1 MKHGLDIFENKEQI
15 MDLSRE
21 RLLKLATYA
30 STATALVLVSLKA
43 VAWLFSGSVSI
54 LASFTDSL
62 TDLVASALNLLA
74 VRLALQPADEGHP
87 FGHGKAE
94 GLSALAQSTFIGGS
108 AVFLFLNALG
118 RLMKPE
124 PLQHTGWGI
133 AVMVVSV
140 LMTLAL
146 VTFQRYVLKRTAS
159 QAIAADRL
167 HYVTDLLSNS
177 VVLMALLLAAYG
189 WHAADAWLALA
200 LAVWIL
206 KSAVDIGKEAV
217 NTLMDKALPREQI
230 EAVRAA
236 AMQVPQVRGVHDLKT
251 RQSGVLV
258 FVQLHIEVSA
268 TASLEEAH
276 EVARAVSTRIQD
288 LFERAEVLVHT
299 DPV

>member
-1 MKHGLDIFENKEQI
+1 ME
-15 MDLSRE
+15 LSRE

-30 STATALVLVSLKA
+30 STATALLLVGLKA
-43 VAWLFSGSVSI
+43 AAWLFSGSVSI
-54 LASFTDSL
+54 LASFADSL
-62 TDLVASALNLLA
+62 TDLAASALNLLA
-74 VRLALQPADEGHP
+74 VRLALQPADENHP

-94 GLSALAQSTFIGGS
+94 GLSALAQSAFIGGS
-108 AVFLFLNALG
+108 AVFLFLNAFD

-140 LMTLAL
+140 VMTLAL
-146 VTFQRYVLKRTAS
+146 VAFQRYVLKRTAS

-177 VVLMALLLAAYG
+177 VVLAALLMASYG
-189 WHAADAWLALA
+189 WHSADAWLALG

-206 KSAVDIGKEAV
+206 KSAFDIGKEAV
-217 NTLMDKALPREQI
+217 NTLMDKALPHGQT

-236 AMQVPQVRGVHDLKT
+236 ALNVPQVRGVHDLKT
-251 RQSGVLV
+251 RQSGAQV
-258 FVQLHIEVSA
+258 FVQLHIEVSPA
-268 TASLEEAH
+268 ASLEEAH
-276 EVARAVSTRIQD
+276 ETAKTVAANIRA
-288 LFERAEVLVHT
+288 LFENAEVLVHT

>member
-1 MKHGLDIFENKEQI
+1 ME
-15 MDLSRE
+15 LSRE

-30 STATALVLVSLKA
+30 STATALLLVSLKA

-124 PLQHTGWGI
+124 SLQHTGWGI

-189 WHAADAWLALA
+189 WHAADAWLALV

-230 EAVRAA
+230 EAVKAA
-236 AMQVPQVRGVHDLKT
+236 AMQVPQVKGVHDLKT

-276 EVARAVSTRIQD
+276 EVARAVSTKIQD
-288 LFERAEVLVHT
+288 LFESVEVLVHT

>member
-1 MKHGLDIFENKEQI
+1 ME
-15 MDLSRE
+15 LSRE
-21 RLLKLATYA
+21 RLLTLATYA
-30 STATALVLVSLKA
+30 STATALLLVGLKA
-43 VAWLFSGSVSI
+43 AAWLFSGSVSI

-62 TDLVASALNLLA
+62 TDLAASAVNLLA
-74 VRLALQPADEGHP
+74 VRLALQPADENHP

-94 GLSALAQSTFIGGS
+94 GLSALAQSAFIGSS
-108 AVFLFLNALG
+108 AVFLFLNAFG

-140 LMTLAL
+140 VMTLAL
-146 VTFQRYVLKRTAS
+146 VAFQRYVLKRTAS

-177 VVLMALLLAAYG
+177 VVLAALLMASYG
-189 WHAADAWLALA
+189 WHSADAWLALG

-206 KSAVDIGKEAV
+206 KSAFDIGKEAV
-217 NTLMDKALPREQI
+217 NTLMDKALPHGQT

-236 AMQVPQVRGVHDLKT
+236 ALNVPQVRGVHDLKT
-251 RQSGVLV
+251 RQSGAQV
-258 FVQLHIEVSA
+258 FVQLHIDVSA
-268 TASLEEAH
+268 AASLEEAH
-276 EVARAVSTRIQD
+276 ETAKAVAANIRA
-288 LFERAEVLVHT
+288 LFENAEVLVHT